1 MLNKRMFQMT
11 EVMVELL
18 LEREYFSTNS
28 LVD

>member
-18 LEREYFSTNS
+18 LEREYLSTNS
-28 LVD
+28 LVE